1 MARNKNFLKSSKEY
15 EPYVDCDNI
24 IGLYEILTQAQSN
37 LNFDSSQFNFDS
49 SQFIE
54 KFENNLDLRSCK
66 AKKSD

>member
-15 EPYVDCDNI
+15 ELYEDCDNI
-24 IGLYEILTQAQSN
+24 IGLYEMLAQAQSN
-37 LNFDSSQFNFDS
+37 LNFDS

-66 AKKSD
+66 AKKND

>member
-37 LNFDSSQFNFDS
+37 LNFDSSQF
-49 SQFIE
+49 IE

-66 AKKSD
+66 AKKSH

>member
-24 IGLYEILTQAQSN
+24 IVLYEMLTQAQSN
-37 LNFDSSQFNFDS
+37 LNFDS

>member
-37 LNFDSSQFNFDS
+37 LNFDSSQF
-49 SQFIE
+49 IE